1 VSQQDN
7 SRAAVERLLAERA
20 TTEDPAHA
28 TALESQ
34 IRLHAELA
42 GLEPEDLE
50 AVARAAADKLKADAK
65 GTKPPK
71 PAGD

>member
-1 VSQQDN
+1 MSQQDN

-20 TTEDPAHA
+20 ATGDPAHA
-28 TALESQ
+28 AALEGQ

-42 GLEPEDLE
+42 DLEPEDLE
-50 AVARAAADKLKADAK
+50 SVARAAADKLKAK
-65 GTKPPK
+65 GAKPPK

>member
-20 TTEDPAHA
+20 ATEDPAHA
-28 TALESQ
+28 AALEGQ

-42 GLEPEDLE
+42 GLGPEDLE
-50 AVARAAADKLKADAK
+50 SVARAAADKLKADAK
-65 GTKPPK
+65 GAKPPK